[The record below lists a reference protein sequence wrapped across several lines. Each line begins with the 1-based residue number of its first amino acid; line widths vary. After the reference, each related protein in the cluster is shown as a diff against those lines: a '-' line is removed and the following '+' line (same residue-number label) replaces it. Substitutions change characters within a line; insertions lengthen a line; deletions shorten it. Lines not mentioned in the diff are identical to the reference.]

1 MPPKLGQIVETVLY
15 TTDAQKLADWYKEAL
30 GLEAFIELPAVVGF
44 SLPNNTILLIFNRTM
59 TTEDRPV
66 DGRGVIP
73 KHGITDTGLGQH
85 LSFACSGQAAKDEI
99 FSAQGHIFFDR
110 RTALA
115 FADEFV
121 LKAQCGQNDNT
132 SVLYQTVLTCLSEGD
147 QVDIWFGLRDAD
159 PAKGDEVDP
168 SGELVG
174 HTWAILR
181 TADGREKHLWEVG
194 RRTPPPSD
202 AQAVRAFNAY
212 RDALAVFLGE
222 QQPQRLPTPTLPRH
236 TQEQREWNGKPVVS
250 RALAPSNLYHSSGR
264 TWFFVDLSPPGDVQ
278 SSAVLSRPMRAF
290 DALILA
296 AIMTLVM
303 GQPPVVFGISNSLE
317 GLGKMPLAFK
327 RAHYEAD
334 SRVEPSTDRPVL
346 VM

>member
-1 MPPKLGQIVETVLY
+1 MDRMRFIPGP
-15 TTDAQKLADWYKEAL
+15 EAKNEVF
-30 GLEAFIELPAVVGF
+30 G
-44 SLPNNTILLIFNRTM
+44 
-59 TTEDRPV
+59 
-66 DGRGVIP
+66 
-73 KHGITDTGLGQH
+73 
-85 LSFACSGQAAKDEI
+85 
-99 FSAQGHIFFDR
+99 AQGHIFFDR
-110 RTALA
+110 QTALG

-121 LKAQCGQNDNT
+121 LNSPCSHNGNT
-132 SVLYQTVLTCLSEGD
+132 SVLYQTMLSCLSEGD

-159 PAKGDEVDP
+159 PAKGDEIDP

-174 HTWAILR
+174 HTWATLR
-181 TADGREKHLWEVG
+181 TADGKEKHLWEVG

-212 RDALAVFLGE
+212 RDALAVFRGE
-222 QQPQRLPTPTLPRH
+222 QPPQRLPIPTLPRH
-236 TQEQREWNGKPVVS
+236 TEEQREWNGKPVIS
-250 RALAPSNLYHSSGR
+250 RALAPSNLYYSSGR

-278 SSAVLSRPMRAF
+278 SPPVLSRPMRAF

-303 GQPPVVFGISNSLE
+303 EQPPLVFGISNSLD
-317 GLGKMPLAFK
+317 GLGKMPLTFK

-334 SRVEPSTDRPVL
+334 SRVEQSVDGPVL

>member
-1 MPPKLGQIVETVLY
+1 M
-15 TTDAQKLADWYKEAL
+15 DRMC
-30 GLEAFIELPAVVGF
+30 FIPGPE
-44 SLPNNTILLIFNRTM
+44 
-59 TTEDRPV
+59 
-66 DGRGVIP
+66 
-73 KHGITDTGLGQH
+73 
-85 LSFACSGQAAKDEI
+85 AKDEL
-99 FSAQGHIFFDR
+99 FKAQGHIFFDR
-110 RTALA
+110 RTALD

-121 LKAQCGQNDNT
+121 LKAPGGQNGNT
-132 SVLYQTVLTCLSEGD
+132 SILYQTMLTCLSEGD

-168 SGELVG
+168 SGEQVG
-174 HTWAILR
+174 HTWAILH

-212 RDALAVFLGE
+212 RDALAVFRGE
-222 QQPQRLPTPTLPRH
+222 QPPQPLPIPTLARH
-236 TQEQREWNGKPVVS
+236 TQEQREWNGKPVIS
-250 RALAPSNLYHSSGR
+250 RALAPSNLYYSSGR

-278 SSAVLSRPMRAF
+278 SPAVLSRPMRAF

-296 AIMTLVM
+296 ALMTLVM
-303 GQPPVVFGISNSLE
+303 GQPPQVFGISSTLE
-317 GLGKMPLAFK
+317 GLGKMPLAFT

-334 SRVEPSTDRPVL
+334 DRLEPSADRPLL